1 VKELITLRAGLCSL
15 RWSTRFVYTVFL
27 LFCFANY
34 AVMSA
39 LAISRSGF
47 SPHSIAA
54 YYGGDEAALVY
65 AKTPAELLEVTHFH
79 LFAMPLLLFVQGHL
93 FLLTRWPMRSKVIL
107 VIAAAVGIALDLAAP
122 WLIIYVSP
130 ELALVKDAARILMGA
145 GFLAFAAVPLWEM
158 WFARPRETASG

>member
-1 VKELITLRAGLCSL
+1 MKELLTLRAGLGTL
-15 RWSTRFVYTVFL
+15 QWSTRFVYTVFL

-39 LAISRSGF
+39 LAISRSGL
-47 SPHSIAA
+47 SAHSIAT
-54 YYGGDEAALVY
+54 YYGGDATALVY

-93 FLLTRWPMRSKVIL
+93 FLLTRWPMRRKVIL
-107 VIAAAVGIALDLAAP
+107 VVAAAVGIGLDLAAP

-130 ELALVKDAARILMGA
+130 GLAMVKNAARVLMAA
-145 GFLAFAAVPLWEM
+145 GFIAFAAVPIWEM
-158 WFARPRETASG
+158 WFARPAAAASA